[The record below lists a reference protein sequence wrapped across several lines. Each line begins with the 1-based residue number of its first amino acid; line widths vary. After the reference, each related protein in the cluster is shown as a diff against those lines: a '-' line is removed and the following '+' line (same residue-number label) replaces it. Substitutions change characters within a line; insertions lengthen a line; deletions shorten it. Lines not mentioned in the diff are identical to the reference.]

1 MTMLAINSKACRLR
15 GAFFLAGLLSLTVS
29 WIEAAPRFAT
39 VLQVEGSIGPATE
52 DYVVRGIDDAVSRN
66 AEIVILRIDTPGGI
80 DHSMRAIVRKILAA
94 PLPVVA
100 YVAPSGARAAS
111 AGTYILYAA
120 HVAAMAPATTLGAA
134 TPVRIGG
141 DLSMSELRYAR
152 RNEYASDTASNDHAS
167 EESRDAD
174 KTRAPPERAGD
185 ESGDAMTRKMVNDAA
200 AYIRGLAVSR
210 DRNAEWAERAV
221 REAATLTASEALK
234 KNVIEI
240 VAANVPDLLRQLD
253 GRKVNVGGVER
264 TLSTDRLT
272 REVMEPDWRSQ
283 LLTIIANPNVAY
295 ILMLVGI
302 YGLVFELASPGAV
315 LPGVVGAVCLLLALY
330 AFQVLPVNYTGVG
343 LIVLGIVFMVAEAFA
358 PSFGA
363 LGFGGVAAFVV
374 GSVMLMDDASLAVS
388 WPLIGGTALVA
399 ASFFLWIITR
409 LLKTHNTRPVTGA
422 EQMIGSFGV
431 ALEDFD
437 DRGWVRVHSERWI
450 ARTHTCALKGQK
462 VRVLAMDGLTLTVEP
477 LTDNPPGD

>member
-1 MTMLAINSKACRLR
+1 MTMLAIGSKTCRLS
-15 GAFFLAGLLSLTVS
+15 GAYFLVGLLLLAVS
-29 WIEAAPRFAT
+29 WIAAAPRFAA

-66 AEIVILRIDTPGGI
+66 AELVILRIDTPGGL
-80 DHSMRAIVRKILAA
+80 DQSMRAIIQKILAA
-94 PLPVVA
+94 PLPIVA

-134 TPVRIGG
+134 TPVELGG
-141 DLSMSELRYAR
+141 ASSLLQIKDKPADGLLRD
-152 RNEYASDTASNDHAS
+152 DTDSA
-167 EESRDAD
+167 
-174 KTRAPPERAGD
+174 K
-185 ESGDAMTRKMVNDAA
+185 TRKMVNDAA

-210 DRNAEWAERAV
+210 GRNAEWAERAV
-221 REAATLTASEALK
+221 REAVTLTASEALR

-240 VAANVPDLLRQLD
+240 VAADMPDLLRQLD
-253 GRKVNVGGVER
+253 GRRVNVAGIER

-272 REVMEPDWRSQ
+272 SEVMAPDWRNR
-283 LLTIIANPNVAY
+283 LLTIIANPNIAY

-330 AFQVLPVNYTGVG
+330 AFQVLPVNYTGVV

-363 LGFGGVAAFVV
+363 LGFGGVAAFVG

-388 WPLIGGTALVA
+388 WQLIGGTALVA

-409 LLKTHNTRPVTGA
+409 LLKTRNTRPVTGA
-422 EQMIGSFGV
+422 EQMLGSFGV

-437 DRGWVRVHSERWI
+437 DHGWVRVHSENWN
-450 ARTHTCALKGQK
+450 ARTHSRVLKGQK

-477 LTDNPPGD
+477 LADNPPGD